1 MIYRCGLMEIVLC
14 VTGSIAA
21 TETIKLA
28 REFRRQG
35 HSVKAFMTN
44 EATKIIHPNALEFAT
59 GQEVVLELTGKIEH
73 VKYSQVDLVLVAP
86 ATANTISKLAY
97 KISDNPVNTLLIT
110 AYGHDTPIVFVPSMH
125 DSMYDAVS
133 ENVEKLKD
141 EGIKFVNP
149 RIDEGKAK
157 FPAIEDIVLESVRA
171 VNLDKVNKGLVENNI
186 AGKNILISLGGTF
199 EAIDPIRGIS
209 NRSSGKMGLE
219 LAKEAFKRGA
229 IVTIL
234 AAHHSVS
241 IPKVLDVIDTESSV
255 LMTQKVEELVPDF
268 DVYIATAAVS
278 DFTPISK
285 EDSKISSSY
294 NLSLEFEP
302 IAKII
307 QKIKKINEDIFLVG
321 FKAEYNI
328 SEERMIKCAQTQM
341 KDAGTDLVVANDV
354 SNEGCEF
361 GSETNEVI
369 LVSDEIKKVS
379 LSSKKEIA
387 KSVFDEI
394 SEKLN

>member
-1 MIYRCGLMEIVLC
+1 MEIILC

-21 TETIKLA
+21 TETVKLA

-35 HSVKAFMTN
+35 HSVKAFMTK
-44 EATKIIHPNALEFAT
+44 EATKILHPNALEFAT
-59 GQEVVLELTGKIEH
+59 GQDVVLELTGKIEH
-73 VKYSQVDLVLVAP
+73 VKYSQSDLILVAP
-86 ATANTISKLAY
+86 ATTNTISKFAY

-110 AYGHDTPIVFVPSMH
+110 AYGHNTPIVFVPSMH

-133 ENVEKLKD
+133 ENVERLKE

-157 FPAIEDIVLESVRA
+157 FPAIEDIVLESIRA
-171 VNLDKVNKGLVENNI
+171 INLDKANKGLDEGNNI

-199 EAIDPIRGIS
+199 EEIDPIRGIS

-219 LAKEAFKRGA
+219 LAKEAFIRGA
-229 IVTIL
+229 NLTIL
-234 AAHHSVS
+234 AAHHEVS
-241 IPKVLDVIDTESSV
+241 IPKAFNVIDAESTY
-255 LMTQKVEELVPDF
+255 LMNEKIDELIPDF
-268 DVYIATAAVS
+268 DIFISTAAIS
-278 DFTPISK
+278 DFTPINK
-285 EDSKISSSY
+285 EKSKISSSY

-302 IAKII
+302 VAKII
-307 QKIKKINEDIFLVG
+307 KRIKKINEDIFLVG

-328 SEERMIKCAQTQM
+328 SEEKMINCAKTQM
-341 KDAGTDLVVANDV
+341 QEAGTDLVVANDV
-354 SNEGCEF
+354 SNIGCGF

-369 LVSDEIKKVS
+369 LVSDEVKKVA

-387 KSVFDEI
+387 KSIFDEI
-394 SEKLN
+394 SKKLD